1 MSNLKKHRD
10 EILKTSLTIVL
21 ANIVLGFAVS
31 CFIKPHGIIMGGGTG
46 LSLSMEHYFGLDFS
60 LCVGIINVFTFLLGF
75 LILGRKFALTTIL
88 STILYPLSI
97 KFWLSVDSLQGLTDD
112 VLLSTILGALLMGVG
127 MGLILRMGASTGG
140 MDIPPLILNA
150 KFHIPV
156 AASLYTFDTCIL
168 LTQLGFSSKEQ
179 VLYGILF
186 TVMNSVII
194 NKVIMMGSQR
204 SQLFIISKRYQEIK
218 ELLLHDLNLGVTM
231 VAIEAA
237 LSQEEMKGVL
247 CITTNRNVYKVSSE
261 VQKLDPFAFITIDS
275 INEVKGRGFSM
286 ARDASTTSCAGTISG
301 AATAPGAATVP
312 GADTA
317 QDANDGRQESVS
329 PCQ

>member
-1 MSNLKKHRD
+1 MTKIRNHRE
-10 EILKTSLTIVL
+10 EILKTTLTIVL
-21 ANIVLGFAVS
+21 ANLVLGFAVA

-186 TVMNSVII
+186 TVMNSIII
-194 NKVIMMGSQR
+194 NKVITLGSQR
-204 SQLFIISKRYQEIK
+204 SQLFIISKKYDQIK
-218 ELLLHDLNLGVTM
+218 ELLLHELNLGVTL
-231 VAIEAA
+231 VSIETAM
-237 LSQEEMKGVL
+237 SGEDSKGVL
-247 CITTNRNVYKVSSE
+247 CITTVRNVYRVTSA
-261 VQKLDPFAFITIDS
+261 VQKIDPLAFITIDN
-275 INEVKGRGFSM
+275 ITEVKGRGFSIS
-286 ARDASTTSCAGTISG
+286 RD
-301 AATAPGAATVP
+301 TV
-312 GADTA
+312 
-317 QDANDGRQESVS
+317 QDANDGR
-329 PCQ
+329 